1 MRLLTRRRSFTA
13 LAVVTFAIGLAAATS
28 IYSVVDALLVRPLP
42 YRNPDRIVQIVS
54 HRMDGKTPVRS
65 ASMARPYLLAL
76 RDRTR
81 TLSSVGAYDSFSN
94 LTRRRLALTLEGADG
109 VAELLGTRISPALL
123 TMLGVAPA
131 LGRPFESAHEQPG
144 HNGVI
149 LLSHRTWRTHFGSDA
164 AILGRPLRLDK
175 RLYLI
180 IGVMPEGFEFPD
192 RHTDFWI
199 PLTPATIPPPS
210 APRED
215 SPDSGY
221 ADGVFA
227 RLRDAT
233 PIQTAAAEVESILR
247 ETDREL
253 AAERYRSV
261 DRTGFPSWLPRRAEV
276 VSMKD
281 EVIAP
286 ARPLLRVLSFAVLCV
301 LLISCANA
309 VNLLLAGAASRQ
321 REIATQMALGAGRL
335 RLIRQA
341 LIESVVLSL
350 GGGLL
355 AIPLAYCA
363 LRVVTHLAPA
373 DLPRVQEV
381 GLNMP
386 LLASALG
393 LSSVVGVVAG
403 LFPAWHM
410 ATDRAQR
417 ETLLRQAASSTVSAG
432 GFVGWGL
439 RRLLVI
445 AEIALAVVL
454 LAGAGLLIRSFASLT
469 RVDLGYDAR
478 DVMAFQVIVPPT
490 RSAAEGFYSE
500 VLARLESIPGVEAV
514 GATDVLPLAGS
525 SAYRFVLGGLPTPS
539 GPGDAMVMRL
549 ISPDYFRALGIRL
562 LSGRTLSDN
571 PRRAEIVLNEEFV
584 RRYFGHENPLGRIV
598 GRGFDAY
605 EVVGVVA
612 DVRHEGF
619 GGGVQP
625 EYFVD
630 LRLSGLVASIRPFF
644 VVRTPRAP
652 SELLPVIRSVLR
664 QLDPQTGIAA
674 NVAAMADIVSESVS
688 RPGFNT
694 TMVTAFAVLASLLA
708 AIAVYGVMAYAVTQ
722 RWREIGVR
730 VTLGARRVDVV
741 ALVLRQ
747 SAIMTGLGTLV
758 GLAGALAITR
768 SMQTMLFG
776 VTPLDPVT
784 FVAAPVVF
792 SVVAALASY
801 VPIYRAT
808 RVDPAVALRAE

>member
-1 MRLLTRRRSFTA
+1 
-13 LAVVTFAIGLAAATS
+13 
-28 IYSVVDALLVRPLP
+28 
-42 YRNPDRIVQIVS
+42 
-54 HRMDGKTPVRS
+54 
-65 ASMARPYLLAL
+65 
-76 RDRTR
+76 
-81 TLSSVGAYDSFSN
+81 
-94 LTRRRLALTLEGADG
+94 
-109 VAELLGTRISPALL
+109 
-123 TMLGVAPA
+123 
-131 LGRPFESAHEQPG
+131 
-144 HNGVI
+144 
-149 LLSHRTWRTHFGSDA
+149 
-164 AILGRPLRLDK
+164 
-175 RLYLI
+175 
-180 IGVMPEGFEFPD
+180 
-192 RHTDFWI
+192 
-199 PLTPATIPPPS
+199 
-210 APRED
+210 
-215 SPDSGY
+215 
-221 ADGVFA
+221 
-227 RLRDAT
+227 
-233 PIQTAAAEVESILR
+233 
-247 ETDREL
+247 
-253 AAERYRSV
+253 
-261 DRTGFPSWLPRRAEV
+261 
-276 VSMKD
+276 
-281 EVIAP
+281 
-286 ARPLLRVLSFAVLCV
+286 
-301 LLISCANA
+301 
-309 VNLLLAGAASRQ
+309 
-321 REIATQMALGAGRL
+321 
-335 RLIRQA
+335 
-341 LIESVVLSL
+341 
-350 GGGLL
+350 
-355 AIPLAYCA
+355 
-363 LRVVTHLAPA
+363 
-373 DLPRVQEV
+373 
-381 GLNMP
+381 
-386 LLASALG
+386 
-393 LSSVVGVVAG
+393 
-403 LFPAWHM
+403 
-410 ATDRAQR
+410 
-417 ETLLRQAASSTVSAG
+417 
-432 GFVGWGL
+432 
-439 RRLLVI
+439 VI

-688 RPGFNT
+688 RPRFNT